1 MRKIHAKLALEPQ
14 QQHFFSLSKSSILIW
29 LMEMYWVGYV
39 MDKTTTPIFKVK
51 QSDTKQSFRPDKNS
65 IDF

>member
-1 MRKIHAKLALEPQ
+1 
-14 QQHFFSLSKSSILIW
+14 
-29 LMEMYWVGYV
+29 

-51 QSDTKQSFRPDKNS
+51 QSDTKQSFRLDKNS